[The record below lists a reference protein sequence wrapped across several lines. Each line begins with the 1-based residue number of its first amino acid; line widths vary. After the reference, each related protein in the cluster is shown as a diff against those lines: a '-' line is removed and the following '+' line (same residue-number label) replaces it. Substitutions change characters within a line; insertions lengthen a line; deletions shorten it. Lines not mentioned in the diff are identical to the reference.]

1 MQDKWDIKNKK
12 GYLKI
17 HVTVNIKTKEILAL
31 EVTDEKVHDG
41 KVMKS
46 LVEGVLNNNHNIRIK
61 SFLGDGAYD
70 SNENLKYLKEKR
82 IQTYHQSKK
91 KLSFHPGIAM

>member
-1 MQDKWDIKNKK
+1 MQQEKWQAKKKK

-41 KVMKS
+41 KVMPK
-46 LVEGVLNNNHNIRIK
+46 LIEQVL
-61 SFLGDGAYD
+61 
-70 SNENLKYLKEKR
+70 EK
-82 IQTYHQSKK
+82 Q
-91 KLSFHPGIAM
+91 